1 MLGTVVLFVVVAAIV
16 IFVLLYGMRL
26 AGMSE
31 STMKRAGMITGAVG
45 LVTLAVG
52 LYLGLVWAPTA
63 EVMGDSYRIMYIHFP
78 SWVGTAAGYLTAFV
92 ASILYIR
99 TRSHGYDYVA
109 VAGAE
114 IGLLFNVVGLIT
126 GALWGR
132 PAWGVYWTWDPRL
145 TTTAIMA
152 ITFAGYL
159 VLRAFLEDPEARA
172 RVSSLVA
179 IIGFVNV
186 PIVYFSVRW
195 WRTLHQVQSSPDTID
210 APMVLALRVM
220 MIAFVLLFLFMLTQ
234 RFMLARLR
242 GEEELEAVRLEV
254 AGD

>member
-1 MLGTVVLFVVVAAIV
+1 MLGTVVLFIVVAAIV

-186 PIVYFSVRW
+186 P
-195 WRTLHQVQSSPDTID
+195 VQSSPDTID